1 MASKPFQPS
10 SHASP
15 STNPANEAD
24 LGSITSALWRIA
36 DLLDQRLPVPGGNV
50 AGAQPA
56 VSLKPGPAPIP
67 LDAAGEKVFE
77 ALRAWRLERARK
89 DGLSPYIVAYDRS
102 LRQVARERPS
112 SLEDLQGIQGFG
124 PAKAIKYG
132 PELLEVLAKAE

>member
-1 MASKPFQPS
+1 MAAKPFQPS
-10 SHASP
+10 SQAMTAAGETDLTP
-15 STNPANEAD
+15 VVNE
-24 LGSITSALWRIA
+24 LRRIG
-36 DLLDQRLPVPGGNV
+36 DLLDARLP
-50 AGAQPA
+50 ASATPA
-56 VSLKPGPAPIP
+56 VSLKEGPAPIP
-67 LDAAGEKVFE
+67 LDEAGERVFE

>member
-1 MASKPFQPS
+1 MATKPFQPS
-10 SHASP
+10 SQAQP
-15 STNPANEAD
+15 TTNEVD
-24 LGSITSALWRIA
+24 LTPVLSELRRIG
-36 DLLDQRLPVPGGNV
+36 DLLDARLPASDG
-50 AGAQPA
+50 QPA

-112 SLEDLQGIQGFG
+112 SLEGLQGIQGFG

-132 PELLEVLAKAE
+132 PELLEVLSKAD

>member
-1 MASKPFQPS
+1 MANKPSQPS

-15 STNPANEAD
+15 AD
-24 LGSITSALWRIA
+24 GETDLTRVADELRRIG
-36 DLLDQRLPVPGGNV
+36 DLLDARLPSASP
-50 AGAQPA
+50 QPA

-67 LDAAGEKVFE
+67 LDEAGERVFE

-102 LRQVARERPS
+102 LRQVARERPA

-132 PELLEVLAKAE
+132 PELLEVLAKTE

>member
-1 MASKPFQPS
+1 MATKPFQPS
-10 SHASP
+10 SPSP
-15 STNPANEAD
+15 ATGETD
-24 LGSITSALWRIA
+24 LSSVTSALWRIA
-36 DLLDQRLPVPGGNV
+36 DLLDQRLPAPG
-50 AGAQPA
+50 ASAASSQPA
-56 VSLKPGPAPIP
+56 VSLKPAPAPIP
-67 LDAAGEKVFE
+67 LDEAGERVFE

-132 PELLEVLAKAE
+132 PELLEVLAKAD

>member
-1 MASKPFQPS
+1 MATKPFQPS
-10 SHASP
+10 SHAS
-15 STNPANEAD
+15 TETDLTHVVNE
-24 LGSITSALWRIA
+24 LRRIG
-36 DLLDQRLPVPGGNV
+36 DLLDARLPA
-50 AGAQPA
+50 AGSGQPT

-67 LDAAGEKVFE
+67 LDEAGERVFE

-132 PELLEVLAKAE
+132 PELLEVLAKAD